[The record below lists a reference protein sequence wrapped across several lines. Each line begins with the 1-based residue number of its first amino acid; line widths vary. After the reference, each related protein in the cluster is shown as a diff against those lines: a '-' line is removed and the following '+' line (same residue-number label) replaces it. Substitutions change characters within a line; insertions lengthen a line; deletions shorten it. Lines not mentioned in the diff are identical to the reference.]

1 MNVRL
6 LRSNVGSSKKPRAML
21 QLSIRCYK
29 AQDEPSFG
37 DVLLDGYAFRLAGE
51 ASPVPDIDFDSAFH
65 ELGNLQQEFERTAIA
80 WNSRDPPPPP
90 AMDSDDSGSEEGRLK
105 HSGASGCRILRGA
118 GHLWGMRFVFLL
130 GLLVAWELKASATS
144 TALAPS
150 LEALAQA
157 LRGDEQQARQRLAK
171 EAEKLRED
179 RDARAAELLQ
189 RLSEGAYES
198 RDKPKVFSSS
208 STVESHTLVD
218 HNGERV
224 EVRHQKNCR
233 NGVCSEQTDTAHP
246 KHKEEPSASAM
257 SLGAGMHHGQAH
269 HVDIAARDMARELR
283 AMEQQMDSNFNM
295 DDIFQPAQDLFWQR
309 FRDAPPVGA
318 SRHEQHTESMSEETV
333 VKNGRA
339 VHRTRRCQNGKCQTT
354 LEEGDVGSKSGPE
367 EPSKIRGVS
376 LEW

>member
-1 MNVRL
+1 MRL
-6 LRSNVGSSKKPRAML
+6 L
-21 QLSIRCYK
+21 
-29 AQDEPSFG
+29 
-37 DVLLDGYAFRLAGE
+37 
-51 ASPVPDIDFDSAFH
+51 
-65 ELGNLQQEFERTAIA
+65 
-80 WNSRDPPPPP
+80 
-90 AMDSDDSGSEEGRLK
+90 
-105 HSGASGCRILRGA
+105 
-118 GHLWGMRFVFLL
+118 FLL

-179 RDARAAELLQ
+179 GDARAAELLQ

-208 STVESHTLVD
+208 STVESHTFVD
-218 HNGERV
+218 HNGQRV

-246 KHKEEPSASAM
+246 KHKEEPSTSAM

-269 HVDIAARDMARELR
+269 HVDVAARDMARELR

-295 DDIFQPAQDLFWQR
+295 DDIFQPALCAGSFLAAVPR
-309 FRDAPPVGA
+309 CSSGGRITSRAAHGVHVGRDSREKRPGCPPHAPLPEWEVSHDVG
-318 SRHEQHTESMSEETV
+318 
-333 VKNGRA
+333 G
-339 VHRTRRCQNGKCQTT
+339 RRCRIQ
-354 LEEGDVGSKSGPE
+354 V
-367 EPSKIRGVS
+367 RA
-376 LEW
+376 